1 MKKLVLMLGIL
12 CGFAG
17 SAMAQEMNLQELD
30 SQARMERPNTNS
42 IMFRRNSD
50 QYRQL
55 SDDEK
60 ADIAERREQ
69 ARKIRLQQ
77 EEFARRKAMEE
88 ARRRAM
94 EEAQKEAERRRAEA
108 LKPIT
113 LYENKL
119 KI

>member
-42 IMFRRNSD
+42 IMFRRNAD

-77 EEFARRKAMEE
+77 EEFARRKAMKDNFPLD
-88 ARRRAM
+88 
-94 EEAQKEAERRRAEA
+94 QIIP
-108 LKPIT
+108 PIAKDLL
-113 LYENKL
+113 LYLTVLNV
-119 KI
+119 